1 MHTRH
6 RSAALVRS
14 SVVARPNVA
23 ALVKAWS
30 PSPDTSA
37 PRPLLPSVLRRWAFG
52 VGCWLF
58 AASTAPAAQ
67 FDLSKA
73 SIADINAAIEAGAL
87 SSEKLVTLYLARIE
101 AYDKQGPAL
110 NTVITLNPNALA
122 EARALDAERKAKGP
136 RSALHG
142 IPVILKDNYDT
153 ADLPTTAGCVFLAG
167 SVPFR
172 DSFVVEKLRAA
183 GAIVL
188 AKANTSEFA
197 LSGKSNGFSSLG
209 GQTLNP
215 HDLTR
220 GPAGS
225 SGGSGAALAAWFAP
239 LAFGS
244 DTGGSIRGPSAANGT
259 PGLKPTIGAL
269 SRAGIVPLA
278 LSFDTG
284 GPMARNIYDVALVM
298 NYVSGPDPRDAA
310 TAASAGKLPEDFTAF
325 LKKDA
330 LKGARFGVLREFMG
344 ADPEVDAVIEKSIAT
359 LKAQGATVVDVKL
372 PDFLTKARSG
382 LFSIVRMAEFKAQ
395 ITDYLQTLKPGFPRS
410 HAELLKLADEYLA
423 NPSGKPGVT
432 NKARWEIF
440 REEAEKGRS
449 LDDPEYLAARDHGL
463 ALIRDTLGGILKNQK
478 LDAFIYPTSP
488 KPALPLKRDYT
499 APQPESGTSLAN
511 FSGFPDVIVPAGVT
525 KNKLPV
531 TLSFIGDAFS
541 EARLLGY
548 AYAFEQATHAI
559 VAPASTPA
567 LPGESFSY

>member
-1 MHTRH
+1 MSPISVRPLRRRTRALL
-6 RSAALVRS
+6 AALVIS
-14 SVVARPNVA
+14 HCALAIPSNLSA
-23 ALVKAWS
+23 A
-30 PSPDTSA
+30 T
-37 PRPLLPSVLRRWAFG
+37 
-52 VGCWLF
+52 
-58 AASTAPAAQ
+58 

-73 SIADINAAIEAGAL
+73 SIADINAAIGAGAL
-87 SSEKLVTLYLARIE
+87 SSEKLVSLYLARIA

-110 NTVITLNPNALA
+110 NTIITLNPNALA
-122 EARALDAERKAKGP
+122 EAKALDAERKTKGP

-142 IPVILKDNYDT
+142 IPVILKDNFDT
-153 ADLPTTAGCVFLAG
+153 TDLPTTAGCIFLAG
-167 SVPFR
+167 SLPNQ
-172 DSFVVEKLRAA
+172 DSFVTAQLRAA
-183 GAIVL
+183 GAIIL

-197 LSGKSNGFSSLG
+197 LSGKSNGFSSIG

-244 DTGGSIRGPSAANGT
+244 DTGGSVRGPSAANGI
-259 PGLKPTIGAL
+259 PGLKPTLGAL

-284 GPMARNIYDVALVM
+284 GPMARNIHDVALVM

-310 TAASAGKLPEDFTAF
+310 TAASAGKLPKDFTAS
-325 LKKDA
+325 LKEDA

-344 ADPEVDAVIEKSIAT
+344 ADPEVDAIIEKSIAT

-372 PDFLTKARSG
+372 PEFTTKARAS
-382 LFSIVRMAEFKAQ
+382 LFSIVRMTEFKAQ
-395 ITDYLQTLKPGFPRS
+395 ITDYLQTLKPGYPRS
-410 HAELLKLADEYLA
+410 HAELLKLADAYLA
-423 NPSGKPGVT
+423 NPTGKPGVA

-440 REEAEKGRS
+440 RDEAEKGRAI
-449 LDDPEYLAARDHGL
+449 DDPEYIAARDHGL
-463 ALIRDTLGGILKNQK
+463 ALIRDTLGGILENQK

-488 KPALPLKRDYT
+488 KPALPLKRDYA
-499 APQPESGTSLAN
+499 APQSDSATSLAN

-525 KNKLPV
+525 KDKLPV
-531 TLSFIGDAFS
+531 TLSFMGTAFS

-548 AYAFEQATHAI
+548 AYAFEQVSHAI
-559 VAPASTPA
+559 VPPSTTPA
-567 LPGESFSY
+567 LPGESFVY